1 MAVTVTVEYY
11 NNTYHGAA
19 FDDIATILQRAQDV
33 IDNIISCEPQ
43 GSYQTEHYMK
53 AVCAQAEYIGNAGGT
68 ASWSAASSGT
78 SFTIGSFSMSG
89 VSGTGAG
96 SLTSTAA
103 CALSQGYLESA
114 GLMCRGVAMSA
125 PGRELI

>member
-11 NNTYHGAA
+11 CNTYHGAA

-89 VSGTGAG
+89 VSGTGA
-96 SLTSTAA
+96 LTSTAA

-114 GLMCRGVAMSA
+114 GLMCRGAAMSA